1 MTQDGRHPDHFTKIY
16 PWEKI
21 EDDLKPKSK
30 HFVSIPSGLGTVPK
44 HHQTAFW
51 FFFIEEVPDYF
62 WPIWANP
69 RRQQRSR
76 KKNCRENNFFRPGS
90 QQRQLWPHG
99 RCSVFL
105 VRRWQVFPSKKRL
118 VKFPG
123 LNSQHPYE
131 RKFVE
136 RCETYKS
143 LIQFIFNSQ
152 ELKARFYSSK
162 VKSFWR
168 AFIFSVQNVFLGL
181 SEIFIGDF
189 HSSFTQCHQTCLS
202 TDSL

>member
-1 MTQDGRHPDHFTKIY
+1 MALSPFQNTTKQLFDFFSWKKFQIIFDRFGLIQDASNDL
-16 PWEKI
+16 EK
-21 EDDLKPKSK
+21 K
-30 HFVSIPSGLGTVPK
+30 
-44 HHQTAFW
+44 
-51 FFFIEEVPDYF
+51 Y
-62 WPIWANP
+62 
-69 RRQQRSR
+69 
-76 KKNCRENNFFRPGS
+76 CRENNFFRPGS
-90 QQRQLWPHG
+90 QQRQLWPQG
-99 RCSVFL
+99 SCSIFL
-105 VRRWQVFPSKKRL
+105 VRRWQVFPCKKRII
-118 VKFPG
+118 KFPR

-162 VKSFWR
+162 VKSFRR

-202 TDSL
+202 TDSLKW

>member
-1 MTQDGRHPDHFTKIY
+1 MVGTQNISRRFTL
-16 PWEKI
+16 EKK
-21 EDDLKPKSK
+21 LKKTSSRSRNLISVFQVALSPFQNTTKQL
-30 HFVSIPSGLGTVPK
+30 FD
-44 HHQTAFW
+44 

-118 VKFPG
+118 VKFPR
-123 LNSQHPYE
+123 LNSQHPSE

-162 VKSFWR
+162 VKSFRR